1 MPPRIKRLD
10 VEPIALRNSALTF
23 SLRKQAV
30 SLDDFERFV
39 HETRAALRSV
49 SRAAASRLGDWVLTD
64 LRYGS
69 AIMSFAPTPGPN
81 QLHARDRDLTDLVES
96 ALIDGFRAVE
106 SASAKPSYF
115 PDRALSAV
123 RRLSNLAGD
132 GTMEV
137 TSPDGRMASL
147 SAAASKNVDVLLRPA
162 RRYFGSILG
171 NLDVLSV
178 HRAPYVTVYGDH
190 GDVVRCYM
198 SPAQVD
204 EGKDLLGD
212 RVLAAGLIT
221 TNRLGN
227 VVSIKVDDL
236 YLAPRRTNRPLSE
249 SAGAIPDFTDGMST
263 EDYLSQRRQASV

>member
-1 MPPRIKRLD
+1 MPPRRKNLD
-10 VEPIALRNSALTF
+10 VDPTALRNTALTF
-23 SLRKQAV
+23 SLRKRAV

-49 SRAAASRLGDWVLTD
+49 SRAAASRPGDWVLTD

-69 AIMSFAPTPGPN
+69 AIMSFAPTPSPD
-81 QLHARDRDLTDLVES
+81 QPYARDRDLTQLVEN
-96 ALIDGFRAVE
+96 AVIDGFLAVE
-106 SASAKPSYF
+106 SATAKPSYF
-115 PDRALSAV
+115 PDRALAAV
-123 RRLSNLAGD
+123 RRLSDLAGD

-137 TSPDGRMASL
+137 TSPEGRKASL

-204 EGKDLLGD
+204 EAKDLLGD

-221 TNRLGN
+221 TNRFGN
-227 VVSIKVDDL
+227 VVSIKVDDF
-236 YLAPRRTNRPLSE
+236 YKAPRRTNRPLSE
-249 SAGAIPDFTDGMST
+249 TAGAIPDFTDGTST
-263 EDYLSQRRQASV
+263 EDYLTQMRRASV